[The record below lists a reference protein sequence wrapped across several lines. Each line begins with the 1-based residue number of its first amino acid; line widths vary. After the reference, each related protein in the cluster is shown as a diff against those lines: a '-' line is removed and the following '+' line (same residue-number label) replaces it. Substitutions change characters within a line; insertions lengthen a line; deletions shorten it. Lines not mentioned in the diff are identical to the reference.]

1 MKTITFFNNKGGVGK
16 TSLVYHIAWML
27 AKKGHSVIVADL
39 DPQCNLSGMFLSEN
53 AIERIW
59 DEKKT
64 LDQAIAPLFEGL
76 GDISHSPHIQKVHDG
91 DVVGEAHKDTSD
103 SPHVQEVHDRIGLLV
118 GDLALSSRED
128 SMSESWPKCLDQ
140 DARAFRVIT
149 SFARVISG
157 AGELFKADYA
167 LIDVGPSLGAINR
180 SALLAS
186 DYVVIPLAPDLFSL
200 QGLRNVGGI
209 LKKWRDAWA
218 ERLTK
223 VPDGLKDMPSGKMI
237 PIGYLVMRHSVR
249 EQRPVK
255 AFLKWIE
262 KIPSAYRKAMNEPQ
276 LDVDFESDPNCLAHL
291 RDYRSL
297 MPLAQE
303 ARKPMF
309 LLKPGDGAI
318 AGHQSYVTDCYGDF
332 SELTDKII
340 KEANKRR

>member
-16 TSLVYHIAWML
+16 TSLVYHVAWML
-27 AKKGHSVIVADL
+27 AEKDHRVIVADL

-64 LDQAIAPLFEGL
+64 LDQAIAPLFERT
-76 GDISHSPHIQKVHDG
+76 GDI
-91 DVVGEAHKDTSD
+91 SD
-103 SPHVQEVHDRIGLLV
+103 SPHIEAIHDRIGLLV
-118 GDLALSSRED
+118 GDLALSRRED
-128 SMSESWPKCLDQ
+128 GLSESWPKCLGVNEDESG
-140 DARAFRVIT
+140 AFRVIA
-149 SFARVISG
+149 SFARIIAR
-157 AGELFKADYA
+157 AGKEFEAEYA

-209 LKKWRDAWA
+209 LSAWRTAWGRRMESA
-218 ERLTK
+218 
-223 VPDGLKDMPSGKMI
+223 PDDLGIALPSGEMI
-237 PIGYLVMRHSVR
+237 PIGYLVMRHSVIER
-249 EQRPVK
+249 RPVR

-262 KIPSAYRKAMNEPQ
+262 KIPSEYMRAMNEPK

-318 AGHQSYVTDCYGDF
+318 AGHQSYVTDCYRDF

-340 KEANKRR
+340 DETNKQR

>member
-16 TSLVYHIAWML
+16 TTLVYHLAWML
-27 AKKGHSVIVADL
+27 AEKDHRVIVADL

-64 LDQAIAPLFEGL
+64 LDQAIAPLFEGT
-76 GDISHSPHIQKVHDG
+76 GDI
-91 DVVGEAHKDTSD
+91 SD
-103 SPHVQEVHDRIGLLV
+103 SPHIEEIHDRIGLLV
-118 GDLALSSRED
+118 GELALSRRED
-128 SMSESWPKCLDQ
+128 NLSETWPKCLDE
-140 DARAFRVIT
+140 DFRAFRVIA
-149 SFARVISG
+149 SFARIIAR
-157 AGELFKADYA
+157 AGEEFEAEYA

-200 QGLRNVGGI
+200 QGLRNVGGV

-223 VPDGLKDMPSGKMI
+223 KPDDLGIALPSGEMN

-262 KIPSAYRKAMNEPQ
+262 KIPSAYRKAMGKPK

-303 ARKPMF
+303 ARKPIF

-318 AGHQSYVTDCYGDF
+318 GDHQRYVTECYRDF

-340 KEANKRR
+340 ARTSTDES